1 LDPVSSLTGAYYETS
16 GSKGNKKKKK
26 KKKRKRRDWGGGK
39 EISCLTSTVFVWV
52 NDMWEVE

>member
-26 KKKRKRRDWGGGK
+26 KKKKEKKGLGRGK
-39 EISCLTSTVFVWV
+39 GDFLLNQHSFCLG
-52 NDMWEVE
+52 E